1 MKWHYLVKPA
11 IFIFASFLYLMRG
24 MEAKAEETVD
34 MNTSIGG
41 MGLAIEEYYEDRLS
55 ESGISISNVTT
66 TFYVNGEK
74 LEAIQRGPSPY
85 EGLVFSNTQ
94 DFVNIRM
101 QPNTSSEITGKLYRG
116 SVAKMLEQTG
126 EWTKILSGKVEGYI
140 KSDYLLY
147 GEEAKALA
155 EDSCTRYIKATC
167 QTLNVRAGQGTN
179 HKIITQ
185 IAEGSM
191 YEIVQIYDE
200 WIEIILD
207 TDDDTG
213 KDYTA
218 FVCKDYAD
226 VIYEFKYAV
235 STEEERVEKERAA
248 AARRAEEERLAKLEE
263 EKKKK
268 AESSAKSSASDKTA
282 EIETLTSSGNGSEIA
297 EYACKFIGNPYVW
310 GGTSL
315 TNGADCSGF
324 VQSVFKHFGISL
336 TRVSKDQARTA
347 GKQIE
352 LSLSSLKPGDL
363 IFYGNSSRKV
373 NHVAIY
379 IGDGNI
385 VHAMGKKFGIRI
397 SSYNY
402 RTPLLARRV
411 VK

>member
-1 MKWHYLVKPA
+1 M
-11 IFIFASFLYLMRG
+11 
-24 MEAKAEETVD
+24 
-34 MNTSIGG
+34 
-41 MGLAIEEYYEDRLS
+41 
-55 ESGISISNVTT
+55 
-66 TFYVNGEK
+66 
-74 LEAIQRGPSPY
+74 
-85 EGLVFSNTQ
+85 
-94 DFVNIRM
+94 
-101 QPNTSSEITGKLYRG
+101 
-116 SVAKMLEQTG
+116 
-126 EWTKILSGKVEGYI
+126 
-140 KSDYLLY
+140 
-147 GEEAKALA
+147 A